1 MWLRPAVCRLLAA
14 LPHLPR
20 RFRGGA
26 PFEVPNGCW
35 RFVRKGREWGLR
47 RFAAYPYF
55 GGRPWRPLDH
65 SGWRSA
71 AKISAMHKAYVWPWP
86 CHVCVRDR
94 CRRQRCVG
102 SRQGRCR
109 GRGRGRP
116 LQLICRP
123 STALLLEL
131 CPPVA
136 SGLVPAAVAWKQQRH
151 LPLMRP
157 WRSPLSQTGAVVVE
171 TRVEVLAEAPA
182 KVAA

>member
-109 GRGRGRP
+109 GRCCNMSAGAAIVFEAGRWAVGGSLPGWWWGDGGPTLPGRQPTFLGGGQSCRGGRGPTLLGRGQP
-116 LQLICRP
+116 CRGDGEP
-123 STALLLEL
+123 I
-131 CPPVA
+131 
-136 SGLVPAAVAWKQQRH
+136 
-151 LPLMRP
+151 LP
-157 WRSPLSQTGAVVVE
+157 G
-171 TRVEVLAEAPA
+171 
-182 KVAA
+182 